1 MAITRTRAVSTGY
14 GGLWETIAGTPLE
27 VLTELDKKG
36 VRPSDINIIADDCTF
51 AVFRK

>member
-1 MAITRTRAVSTGY
+1 MVVTRTRAVSTEY

-27 VLTELDKKG
+27 VLTELDQKG
-36 VRPSDINIIADDCTF
+36 VRPCDINRIADDCTF